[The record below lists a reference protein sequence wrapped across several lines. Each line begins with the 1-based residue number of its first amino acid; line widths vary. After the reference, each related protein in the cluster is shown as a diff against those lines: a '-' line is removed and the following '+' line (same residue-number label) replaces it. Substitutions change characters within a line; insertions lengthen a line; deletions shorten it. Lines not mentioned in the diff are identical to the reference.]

1 MIYTRVD
8 SPLLGMSEVSKDEVV
23 SACQKTLA
31 SIYRSRSNMRRE
43 FIRQWL
49 VRATGRWRIFFRFL
63 GLRQPTR
70 RDALYEYFHVG
81 MYPQHFGEIMSYGQQ
96 ESKCKSLL
104 RVALASNSDTILVSA
119 DGAKACN
126 L

>member
-49 VRATGRWRIFFRFL
+49 VRATGRWRIFFL
-63 GLRQPTR
+63 SLCLKSSL
-70 RDALYEYFHVG
+70 AL
-81 MYPQHFGEIMSYGQQ
+81 S
-96 ESKCKSLL
+96 
-104 RVALASNSDTILVSA
+104 
-119 DGAKACN
+119 
-126 L
+126 